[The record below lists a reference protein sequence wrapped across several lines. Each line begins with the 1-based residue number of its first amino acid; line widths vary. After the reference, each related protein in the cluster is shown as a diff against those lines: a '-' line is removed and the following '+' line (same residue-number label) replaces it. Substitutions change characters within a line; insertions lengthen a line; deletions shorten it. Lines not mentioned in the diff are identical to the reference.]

1 MTRSPQEEP
10 EETRALAQDAA
21 ARPILRV
28 RLSAHRWLDRRGRAR
43 LVAGF
48 AAASLAVGFAFA
60 WAGAWPVAGFFGLDA
75 GLLWWALAA
84 SARGARAY
92 EDVTV
97 SAVELTLAQTDERGG
112 RRVWRFNPL
121 WSRLTRRQDEEFG
134 LLHLFVA
141 HRGESVEIAR
151 CLGPGEKADFAEA
164 LAKALARARRGTG

>member
-1 MTRSPQEEP
+1 MTRTPQEEP
-10 EETRALAQDAA
+10 KEARAPAEQAA
-21 ARPILRV
+21 ERAILHV
-28 RLSAHRWLDRRGRAR
+28 RLSGHRWLDRRGRAW
-43 LVAGF
+43 LVGCF
-48 AAASLAVGFAFA
+48 AVVSLAVGLVFAA
-60 WAGAWPVAGFFGLDA
+60 AGAWPVAGFFGLDA
-75 GLLWWALAA
+75 ALLWWALAV

-97 SAVELTLAQTDERGG
+97 TPIALTLAQIDEGGG

-121 WSRLTRRQDEEFG
+121 WSRLARRRDEEFG

-164 LAKALARARRGTG
+164 LAAALAQARRGMG